1 MLITETTKALISRK
15 ILESIGLS
23 IVAYSSE
30 EPDKVLLKKRVTVVK
45 TTRGNNQMDYV
56 EAKALCPSVKIG
68 DILELDYEGNDMV
81 DCLIN
86 SAIKESSE
94 AEALIEEQKR
104 YVNGMR
110 AEGISEQGLI
120 FPVFE
125 SETLIGDAF
134 FLLNGKYKVRITK
147 DRRLPN
153 DKFEVGA
160 EYPCLIVNIERR
172 NTGVV
177 IQASRIATG
186 LVEELIMM
194 SLVNCTSDVKVMKVV
209 RRAGEMSKVLVSTSD
224 PTLNSKGVVIGPKG
238 SRIKAAEEY
247 ILGEKI
253 EVYSYY
259 DSVPMLIKELIGQSF
274 AVMYY
279 YFGVPNNL
287 KEIKTYNK
295 KKAVVVVDNQ
305 NIGRIIGKGGVSLC
319 LTNRL
324 TGWVLKVVPR
334 EEFNSTY
341 PDGFAYTPSTF
352 DWTGLDIE
360 NDSDGSIKEYYGHYL
375 QILGYNSVAEC
386 SGITS
391 DILHECEDLSD
402 GDIRYLCSLFGN
414 VIFVTS
420 CPNCGA
426 EIEGSVSV
434 CPSCGAELE
443 ESEDTNE

>member
-352 DWTGLDIE
+352 DWTGIDIE
-360 NDSDGSIKEYYGHYL
+360 NDSDGSTKEYYGHYL

>member
-1 MLITETTKALISRK
+1 MLITETTKDLISKK

-23 IVAYSSE
+23 VVAYSSE

-45 TTRGNNQMDYV
+45 TARGSTQLDLV
-56 EAKALCPSVKIG
+56 EAKALYPSAKIG

-81 DCLIN
+81 DCLVN
-86 SAIKESSE
+86 SALKESSE

-104 YVNGMR
+104 YINGMR

-134 FLLNGKYKVRITK
+134 FLLNGKYKVRITR
-147 DRRLPN
+147 DRRLNN
-153 DKFEVGA
+153 DKFEVGV

-172 NTGVV
+172 NTG
-177 IQASRIATG
+177 IILQASRIATG

-194 SLVNCTSDVKVMKVV
+194 SLVNCTADVKIMRVA
-209 RRAGEMSKVLVSTSD
+209 RRAGEMSKVLVTTND
-224 PTLNSKGVVIGPKG
+224 PTLNPKGAVIGPKG
-238 SRIKAAEEY
+238 SRIKATEEY

-253 EVYSYY
+253 EVYNYY
-259 DSVPMLIKELIGQSF
+259 DSVPRLIKELIGQSF
-274 AVMYY
+274 VVMYY
-279 YFGVPNNL
+279 YFGVPNNF

-295 KKAVVVVDNQ
+295 KKAVVVVDGR
-305 NIGRIIGKGGVSLC
+305 NIGRIIGKGGASLC

-324 TGWVLKVVPR
+324 TGWVLKIVPR

-352 DWTGLDIE
+352 DWSGLDIE
-360 NDSDGSIKEYYGHYL
+360 EDSDGSMKEYYGHYL
-375 QILGYNSVAEC
+375 QTLGYNSVAEC
-386 SGITS
+386 SGITA
-391 DILHECEDLSD
+391 DILHECEDLSE
-402 GDIRYLCSLFGN
+402 GDIRYLCSLFET
-414 VIFVTS
+414 VMFVTS

-426 EIEGSVSV
+426 EIESSVST
-434 CPSCGAELE
+434 CPSCGAEVE
-443 ESEDTNE
+443 EIGSTNE

>member
-45 TTRGNNQMDYV
+45 TARGNNQMDYV